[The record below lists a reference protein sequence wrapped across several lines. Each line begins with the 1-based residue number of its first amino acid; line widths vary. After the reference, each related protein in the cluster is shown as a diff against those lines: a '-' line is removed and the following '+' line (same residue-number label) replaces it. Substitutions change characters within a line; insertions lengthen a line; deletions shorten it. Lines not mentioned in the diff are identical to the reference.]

1 MFRPCTFG
9 AAAALLFCSAI
20 RSASAQEAKSARDEP
35 PQPRIMT
42 FTTVDIVETDGELT
56 RLLKQRYNAAGEELR
71 ARVALYRG
79 GRTPLDDLAESLTRF
94 TKAGFELAETPQKQ
108 VHALEL
114 ALNTAQWIEKV
125 VQVRFDQGNE
135 GLQNQKHAKVVRYDL
150 EIQLHRARE
159 TLKAGARAK

>member
-9 AAAALLFCSAI
+9 ATVALLMCLPIQPSI
-20 RSASAQEAKSARDEP
+20 AQEAKPAP
-35 PQPRIMT
+35 NTPAQPQIMT
-42 FTTVDIVETDGELT
+42 FTTVDIAETDGELT

-71 ARVALYRG
+71 ARLTLYNR
-79 GRTPLDDLAESLTRF
+79 GRTSLDESAESLARF
-94 TKAGFELAETPQKQ
+94 TKAGVELAETPQKQ

-114 ALNTAQWIEKV
+114 ALNTAQWIENV

-135 GLQNQKHAKVVRYDL
+135 SLHNQKHAKVVRNDL

-159 TLKAGARAK
+159 AMKAGARAK